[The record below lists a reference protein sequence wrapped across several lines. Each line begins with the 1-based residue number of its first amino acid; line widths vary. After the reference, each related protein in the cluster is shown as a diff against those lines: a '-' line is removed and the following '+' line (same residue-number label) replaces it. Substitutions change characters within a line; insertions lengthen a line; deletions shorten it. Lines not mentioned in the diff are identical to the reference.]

1 MDVQLF
7 ESRGMLG
14 GRVQTTR
21 DGEGKPLFND
31 FGALHTLRLHSVRL
45 HTLRLHS
52 VRLHSEA
59 PL

>member
-45 HTLRLHS
+45 H
-52 VRLHSEA
+52 SEA

>member
-31 FGALHTLRLHSVRL
+31 FGALHTLY
-45 HTLRLHS
+45 TL
-52 VRLHSEA
+52 
-59 PL
+59 